1 MTKATILNTR
11 PVAQTEST
19 REVFQQRGFNVI
31 DFPCIEIISVR
42 NKDKVIAQLE
52 HINNRDVIIFTSQYA
67 VQYAYKISPRW
78 QIKEPA
84 TVIAVGTKTAQVLE
98 QNFSGNIWIPALQN
112 SQGVIDLL
120 RGIKHFETI
129 KLVSAEG
136 GRNIIRGFAMDNK
149 IELTQ
154 INVYKRQLP
163 VIKTELLRQI
173 EQTDNLY
180 ILATSVS
187 TINNLKALLPQKLW
201 NKTLSKKIICASA
214 RIEIAASG
222 MGFKITENMD
232 TANPEAI
239 AKKLIV
245 QEKQS

>member
-1 MTKATILNTR
+1 MTKVTILNTR
-11 PVAQTEST
+11 AIAQAEST
-19 REVFQQRGFNVI
+19 REALQQRGFDVI

-42 NKDKVIAQLE
+42 SKDKVIAQLE
-52 HINNRDVIIFTSQYA
+52 HINNKDVIVFTSQYA
-67 VQYAYKISPRW
+67 VQYAYKINPRW
-78 QIKEPA
+78 QIKETA
-84 TVIAVGTKTAQVLE
+84 IVIAVGTKTAQILE
-98 QNFSGNIWIPALQN
+98 QNFSGEIWVPTQQN

-120 RGIKHFETI
+120 QGIKYFETI
-129 KLVSAEG
+129 KLISAEG
-136 GRNIIRGFAMDNK
+136 GRKVIQRFAMDNK
-149 IELTQ
+149 IDLTQ

-163 VIKTELLRQI
+163 LIKTELFQQI

-201 NKTLSKKIICASA
+201 DKILSKKIICASA
-214 RIEIAASG
+214 RIETVVSG

-239 AKKLIV
+239 AEKLNI